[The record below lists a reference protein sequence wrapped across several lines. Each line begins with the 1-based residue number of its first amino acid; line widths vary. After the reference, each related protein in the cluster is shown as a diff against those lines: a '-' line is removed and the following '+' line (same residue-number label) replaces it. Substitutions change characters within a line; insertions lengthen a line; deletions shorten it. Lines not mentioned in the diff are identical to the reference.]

1 MEISSFFRKSLPQ
14 FNSIEEIFVSIFKE
28 LSDKESIHK
37 IEVPLE
43 GAGIKSLFTNLRF
56 AHRQKTSVN
65 HITGHINYIA
75 LATGRK
81 TVLTIHDVGS
91 NLYGNFF
98 KRMLLRQLWFWI
110 PAIIAKKI
118 TVISEFSKNE
128 LEKVIPFAKKKI
140 SVIHNPVKE
149 EIKYSPKTFCKE
161 KPVILHL
168 GTKSNKNLERTI
180 VAIKNINCTLYII
193 GKLTDTQWKLLEKYN
208 IDYINKFHIPFQEII
223 EAYQQCDMVSF
234 VSTYEGFGMP
244 IVEAQATGRPVITS
258 NCCSMPEVAG
268 DSALII
274 NPYSVEEIKTGIEKM
289 INDDNFRNN
298 LIKKGLLNVDRFKLK
313 NIANQYLDL
322 YKEIGSAS

>member
-28 LSDKESIHK
+28 LSSNESIQK
-37 IEVPLE
+37 IEVPVA
-43 GAGIKSLFTNLRF
+43 GAGIKSLLTNLRF
-56 AHRQKTSVN
+56 AHKQKTSVN

-91 NLYGNFF
+91 NLYGNIF
-98 KRMLLRQLWFWI
+98 KRILLRQFWFWI
-110 PAIIAKKI
+110 PAIVAKKI
-118 TVISEFSKNE
+118 TVISEFSKSE

-149 EIKYSPKTFCKE
+149 EIKYTPKSFCKE
-161 KPVILHL
+161 KPIILHL

-180 VAIKNINCTLYII
+180 LAVKNIKCTLFII
-193 GKLTDTQWKLLEKYN
+193 GKLTDTQLKLLEKYN
-208 IDYINKFHIPFQEII
+208 VDYINKFNIPFEEII
-223 EAYQQCDMVSF
+223 EAYKLCDLVSF
-234 VSTYEGFGMP
+234 MSTYEGFGMP

-268 DSALII
+268 DSALIV
-274 NPYSVEEIKTGIEKM
+274 NPYSVEEIKTGIEK
-289 INDDNFRNN
+289 IISDDYFRNN
-298 LIKKGLLNVDRFKLK
+298 LIKKGLTNVNRFKVK
-313 NIANQYLDL
+313 DIANQYLDL
-322 YKEIGSAS
+322 YKEIESVS